1 MSWRCI
7 FPPVSSL
14 SEVKTGRGISLL
26 FSHEP
31 FEMLTILI
39 FVLLLVFIMI
49 NIPIA
54 VAMGLTAIIFFIGL
68 GNASLLT
75 MLPQRMYASTTG
87 FTLLAIPFFI
97 LAGNL
102 MNSGGVTNRIFRFA
116 KAVIGHIPGGL
127 GQVSIVANV
136 IFSGMSG
143 SAIADAAGLGQIL
156 HKAMVDNGIPPKS
169 SASIVAAAAT
179 IGPVIPPSIPFV
191 LYGALTGVS
200 VGQLFLAGFI
210 PGALM
215 AIAMMAAI
223 WVIAKRHHFPKEE
236 RAHFNE
242 VAASFKDAF
251 LPLLTP
257 VIIIGGILSGLF
269 TPTEAAVVASLY
281 ALLLGF
287 LYRDLKWKDLPAV
300 LWRSIKQTISLLF
313 IISAA
318 GFFGW
323 LTIHQKIPDQ
333 IILSLTDMSATSSGI
348 IAVIILI
355 VLLLGCFLEGNAIF
369 IITIP
374 IFLPIAQKFGI
385 DLVNFGVVM
394 TLLIMIGNLTPPVG
408 MCLFAVSSFS
418 KIGIGT
424 LSREVWPYLVGI
436 FVVTILIAYVPQ
448 IATFLP
454 VLVMGR

>member
-1 MSWRCI
+1 
-7 FPPVSSL
+7 
-14 SEVKTGRGISLL
+14 
-26 FSHEP
+26 
-31 FEMLTILI
+31 
-39 FVLLLVFIMI
+39 
-49 NIPIA
+49 
-54 VAMGLTAIIFFIGL
+54 
-68 GNASLLT
+68 
-75 MLPQRMYASTTG
+75 
-87 FTLLAIPFFI
+87 
-97 LAGNL
+97 
-102 MNSGGVTNRIFRFA
+102 
-116 KAVIGHIPGGL
+116 
-127 GQVSIVANV
+127 
-136 IFSGMSG
+136 MSG

-156 HKAMVDNGIPPKS
+156 HKAMVDNGFKPKF

-200 VGQLFLAGFI
+200 VSKLFLAGFI
-210 PGALM
+210 PGGLM
-215 AIAMMAAI
+215 AAAMMAAI
-223 WVIAKRHHFPKEE
+223 ALLAKRYDLSKEK
-236 RAHFNE
+236 RATLGE
-242 VAASFKDAF
+242 VMTSVKEAF

-257 VIIIGGILSGLF
+257 VIIIGGILTGFF

-281 ALLLGF
+281 ALFLGF
-287 LYRDLKWKDLPAV
+287 FYRDLRLKDLPGV
-300 LWRSIKQTISLLF
+300 FWRSIKQTISLLF

-333 IILSLTDMSATSSGI
+333 IIISLTDMSATPAGI
-348 IAVIILI
+348 LAMVIIVVLI
-355 VLLLGCFLEGNAIF
+355 LGCFLEGNAIF

-418 KIGIGT
+418 KVSIGT
-424 LSREVWPYLVGI
+424 LAKEVWPYLVGI
-436 FVVTILIAYVPQ
+436 FFVTVLIAYIPQ

-454 VLVMGR
+454 NLVMGKP